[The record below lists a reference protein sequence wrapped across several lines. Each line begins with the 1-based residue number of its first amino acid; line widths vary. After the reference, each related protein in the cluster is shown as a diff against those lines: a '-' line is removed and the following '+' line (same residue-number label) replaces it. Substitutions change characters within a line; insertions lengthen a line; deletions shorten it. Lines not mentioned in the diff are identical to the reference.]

1 VANVIGVVAL
11 AVSALVPLWTARAVL
26 TIMLTVMTQ
35 TDLYRSRRESL
46 NSPV

>member
-1 VANVIGVVAL
+1 MATVIGVVAL

-26 TIMLTVMTQ
+26 TIVLTVMTR
-35 TDLYRSRRESL
+35 TELYRYRRESL

>member
-1 VANVIGVVAL
+1 VVAL

-26 TIMLTVMTQ
+26 TIVLTVMTQ
-35 TDLYRSRRESL
+35 TDLYRHRRESL